1 MAMKLTLITAVILF
15 ADVAHA
21 GASDVRH
28 VAPAEAAPDAALVL
42 TATVSR
48 AWETTIEVRY
58 RPVGTVAWANAE
70 FRREGE
76 TDYSA
81 TIPAASVR
89 PPGLEYFIVDH
100 FASAESPQQVSVYRD
115 RQPVWKERMLERRKH
130 RRARVR
136 LAGEYVDYGSRE
148 IREHTIPD
156 RYYRL
161 DADFSYL
168 LLGFPLK
175 SLRFGY
181 TRMLG
186 STPHSSRGQDLGCG
200 ETASADDCTFDA
212 GFKVG
217 GWFELRFA
225 IRDGIEL
232 DARGMV
238 MATSEG
244 FNVGGRGEF
253 RVGVEDST
261 HVALGGETIADV
273 GSTAFVR
280 LGWGTVP
287 GFPMAATVEVTDFP
301 AQHRAAAV
309 RLLYDIARPL
319 EGGLRVGLRFGY
331 QARDQQV
338 GGLTAGLNT
347 TLDF

>member
-1 MAMKLTLITAVILF
+1 MLLAS
-15 ADVAHA
+15 A
-21 GASDVRH
+21 GSARASNVRH
-28 VAPAEAAPDAALVL
+28 VAPAEANPGSALVL

-58 RPVGTVAWANAE
+58 RPLGATAWASAE
-70 FRREGE
+70 FRREGDTE
-76 TDYSA
+76 YTA
-81 TIPAASVR
+81 TIPSETVR

-100 FASAESPQQVSVYRD
+100 FASAEDPHRVNVYQDRKTLWRESV
-115 RQPVWKERMLERRKH
+115 LERRGD
-130 RRARVR
+130 RRARVH
-136 LAGEYVDYGSRE
+136 LSAQYVDYGSRE
-148 IREHTIPD
+148 IREHDIPD

-168 LLGFPLK
+168 LLNFPLK
-175 SLRFGY
+175 ALRFGY

-186 STPHSSRGQDLGCG
+186 ETPYSSRGQDTGCPAG
-200 ETASADDCTFDA
+200 GDAEECTFDA

-217 GWFELRFA
+217 GWFELGFA

-253 RVGVEDST
+253 RVGVVDST
-261 HVALGGETIADV
+261 HVALGGESISEV
-273 GSTAFVR
+273 GNAAFVR

-301 AQHRAAAV
+301 AEHRATAV
-309 RLLYDIARPL
+309 RLLYDVARPF
-319 EGGLRVGLRFGY
+319 EGGFRVGLRLGY

-338 GGLTAGLNT
+338 GGVTAGLNT
-347 TLDF
+347 TFDF

>member
-1 MAMKLTLITAVILF
+1 MLL
-15 ADVAHA
+15 AHA
-21 GASDVRH
+21 ASAHASNVRH
-28 VAPAEAAPDAALVL
+28 VAPAEAAPGSALVL
-42 TATVSR
+42 TAKVSR

-58 RPVGTVAWANAE
+58 RPLGTIPWASAE
-70 FRREGE
+70 FRREGDTE
-76 TDYSA
+76 YTA
-81 TIPAASVR
+81 TIPADQVR

-100 FASAESPQQVSVYRD
+100 FASAEHPHRVNVYQD
-115 RQPVWKERMLERRKH
+115 RNSLWREHVLERRSN

-136 LAGEYVDYGSRE
+136 LAAEYVDFGNRE
-148 IREHTIPD
+148 IRDHDIPD

-168 LLGFPLK
+168 LLSFPLK

-186 STPHSSRGQDLGCG
+186 ETPLSSRGQDTGCPAG
-200 ETASADDCTFDA
+200 ADAETCTFDA

-217 GWFELRFA
+217 GWFELGFA

-253 RVGVEDST
+253 RVGLADST
-261 HVALGGETIADV
+261 HVALGGESIADV
-273 GSTAFVR
+273 GNAAFVR

-301 AQHRAAAV
+301 AEHRAAAV
-309 RLLYDIARPL
+309 RLLYDVARPM
-319 EGGLRVGLRFGY
+319 EGGFRVGLRLGY
-331 QARDQQV
+331 QARDQQI
-338 GGLTAGLNT
+338 GGITVGLNT